1 MASAEQV
8 AGRFAYE
15 PRGIAWMAMFALCAA
30 TLATCFPVRLSVV
43 AVFLFAGPHNWMEA
57 RYFVARMPVRWGQQ
71 RTFFLVAITGVIVL
85 SATFSI
91 IAVNRSMW
99 HTAAALWTL
108 ILIRTVRRDVF
119 TAALPVAF
127 LWMAAAW
134 AAPGWTDLS
143 LVFLHPGIALWFVRR
158 QIARTRPEWLP
169 GFHGV
174 LAAIV
179 PLGIIILFFHGGMD
193 TVLANAPL
201 SFAQLSL
208 PPSLLALHA
217 FLELLHYGAWVI
229 LLPLIGLAAAPWDFR
244 RVPLVGH
251 RDGWPRLVKLAF
263 SAGAVAVV
271 LLWVCFLADYKTTR
285 EIYFTLAI
293 VHVMAEVPFLAWL
306 R

>member
-8 AGRFAYE
+8 AGRLTYDS
-15 PRGIAWMAMFALCAA
+15 RGIAWIAIFAVCAA
-30 TLATCFPVRLSVV
+30 TLAACFPVSLSIAAVV
-43 AVFLFAGPHNWMEA
+43 LFAGPHNWMEA
-57 RYFVARMPVRWGQQ
+57 RYFVARMPVRWGRQ
-71 RTFFLVAITGVIVL
+71 RAFFLVAITGVIVL

-91 IAVNRSMW
+91 IAVNRSVW

-108 ILIRTVRRDVF
+108 FLIRTVRRDALAV
-119 TAALPVAF
+119 ALPLAF

-143 LVFLHPGIALWFVRR
+143 LIFLHPVAALWFVRR

-169 GFHGV
+169 GFHVV

-179 PLGIIILFFHGGMD
+179 PLAFVILFFNGG
-193 TVLANAPL
+193 TLASAPL

-208 PPSLLALHA
+208 PPRLLALHA

-251 RDGWPRLVKLAF
+251 RDGRPRLVKLAF
-263 SAGAVAVV
+263 SAGGAAIVV
-271 LLWVCFLADYKTTR
+271 LWICFLADYRTTR

>member
-8 AGRFAYE
+8 AGRLANDS
-15 PRGIAWMAMFALCAA
+15 RGIAWMAMFALCAA
-30 TLATCFPVRLSVV
+30 TLAVCFPVRLSVV
-43 AVFLFAGPHNWMEA
+43 AVVLFAGPHNWMEA
-57 RYFVARMPVRWGQQ
+57 RYFVARMPVRWGPQ
-71 RTFFLVAITGVIVL
+71 RTFFLLAIAGVIVL

-91 IAVNRSMW
+91 IAVNRSIW
-99 HTAAALWTL
+99 HTAAAVWILF
-108 ILIRTVRRDVF
+108 LIRMVRQDTF
-119 TAALPVAF
+119 GAALAVAF

-143 LVFLHPGIALWFVRR
+143 LVFLHPLAALWFVRR

-169 GFHGV
+169 GFHAA
-174 LAAIV
+174 LAALV
-179 PLGIIILFFHGGMD
+179 PLALIILFVHGG
-193 TVLANAPL
+193 AAAGSAPL

-208 PPSLLALHA
+208 PPPLLALHA

-251 RDGWPRLVKLAF
+251 HEGWPRLVKLAF
-263 SAGAVAVV
+263 SAGALAAV
-271 LLWVCFLADYKTTR
+271 LLWICFLADYKTTR

-293 VHVMAEVPFLAWL
+293 VHVMAEVPFLVWL

>member
-1 MASAEQV
+1 
-8 AGRFAYE
+8 
-15 PRGIAWMAMFALCAA
+15 MAMFALCAA
-30 TLATCFPVRLSVV
+30 TLAACFPVRLSVV
-43 AVFLFAGPHNWMEA
+43 AVVLFAGPHNWMEA
-57 RYFVARMPVRWGQQ
+57 RYFVARMPVRWGPQ
-71 RTFFLVAITGVIVL
+71 RTFFLVAIAGVMAL

-91 IAVNRSMW
+91 LAVNRSVW

-108 ILIRTVRRDVF
+108 FLIRTVRRDILS
-119 TAALPVAF
+119 AALPVAF

-143 LVFLHPGIALWFVRR
+143 LVFLHPLVALWFVRR

-169 GFHGV
+169 GFQGV

-179 PLGIIILFFHGGMD
+179 PLAFIILFFNGGAD
-193 TVLANAPL
+193 TLFAGAPI
-201 SFAQLSL
+201 SFTQLSL
-208 PPSLLALHA
+208 PPPLLALHA

-229 LLPLIGLAAAPWDFR
+229 LLPVIGLAAAPWDFR
-244 RVPLVGH
+244 RIPLVGH
-251 RDGWPRLVKLAF
+251 RDGWPKLVKLSF
-263 SAGAVAVV
+263 SAGAAVV
-271 LLWVCFLADYKTTR
+271 LLLWIFFLTDYKTTR

>member
-1 MASAEQV
+1 MASTGQV
-8 AGRFAYE
+8 AGRLSYE
-15 PRGIAWMAMFALCAA
+15 SRGIAWMAIFAVCAA
-30 TLATCFPVRLSVV
+30 TLAACFPVSLSIAAVV
-43 AVFLFAGPHNWMEA
+43 LFAGPHNWMEA
-57 RYFVARMPVRWGQQ
+57 RYFVARMPVHWGRQ
-71 RTFFLVAITGVIVL
+71 RTFFLVAIAGVIAL

-91 IAVNRSMW
+91 IAVHRSIW

-108 ILIRTVRRDVF
+108 SLIRTVRRDVF
-119 TAALPVAF
+119 AAALPLAF
-127 LWMAAAW
+127 LWMALAW
-134 AAPGWTDLS
+134 AAPGWIDLS
-143 LVFLHPGIALWFVRR
+143 LVFLHPIAALWFVRR

-179 PLGIIILFFHGGMD
+179 PLALIILFFNGGMD
-193 TVLANAPL
+193 RVLASAPI

-208 PPSLLALHA
+208 PPPLLALHA

-229 LLPLIGLAAAPWDFR
+229 LLPFIGLAAAPWDFR

-251 RDGWPRLVKLAF
+251 RDGWPGLVKIAF
-263 SAGAVAVV
+263 SAGAAAVV
-271 LLWVCFLADYKTTR
+271 VLWISFLADYKTTR